1 MIVLRSLKRLKSV
14 KNPIL
19 TLGNFDG
26 IHVGHRR
33 IISRVVAKAE
43 KESVPSVVYTFEPHP
58 LKVVAPHR
66 SPPILLDMEDKRGLI
81 KELGIDYL
89 VLAEFTKEFAAT
101 HPRRFVEDV
110 LVKALR
116 VREVWVG
123 HDFSFGR
130 GRAGTVEYLRE
141 LGGELGFKVRVMPA
155 YRKGGRIVSSSLIR
169 ELVKAGEVRKAAS
182 LLGKDYRIKGR
193 VVKGA
198 AVGREIGFPTAN
210 LRVSSELVPKNGVYA
225 AYASVGG
232 VRRPAVLNIG
242 TAPTFGGRD
251 KAVEVHILGF
261 RGDLYGRKME
271 VSFVRRLR
279 DERTFKTRAA
289 LIRRIRKDA
298 ERARE
303 LLKEREGGVGR

>member
-1 MIVLRSLKRLKSV
+1 MIVLRSLKGLKGV

-26 IHVGHRR
+26 IHLGHRR

-66 SPPILLDMEDKRGLI
+66 SPLLLLDMEDKKRLI
-81 KELGIDYL
+81 GEMGIDYL
-89 VLAEFTKEFAAT
+89 VLAEFTKAFAAT

-110 LVKALR
+110 LVKALG

-130 GRAGTVEYLRE
+130 GRTGTVEYLRE
-141 LGGELGFKVRVMPA
+141 LGLELGFKVRVLPA
-155 YRKGGRIVSSSLIR
+155 YRKGGLIVSSSLIR
-169 ELVKAGEVRKAAS
+169 ELVKTGEVRKAAS
-182 LLGKDYRIKGR
+182 LLGKEYRIKGR

-198 AVGREIGFPTAN
+198 SVGREIGFPTAN
-210 LRVSSELVPKNGVYA
+210 LRVSSELVPKSGVYA

-242 TAPTFGGRD
+242 TAPTFGGR
-251 KAVEVHILGF
+251 ASTVEVHILGF

-271 VSFVRRLR
+271 VAFVRRLR
-279 DERTFKTRAA
+279 DEKTFKTKAA
-289 LIRRIRKDA
+289 LISRIKKDA
-298 ERARE
+298 LRARE
-303 LLKEREGGVGR
+303 ILGD

>member
-1 MIVLRSLKRLKSV
+1 MIVLRSLKGLKGV

-26 IHVGHRR
+26 IHLGHRR
-33 IISRVVAKAE
+33 IISRVVARAE
-43 KESVPSVVYTFEPHP
+43 KEGVPSVVYTFEPHP

-66 SPPILLDMEDKRGLI
+66 SPPLLLDMEDKRRLI

-89 VLAEFTKEFAAT
+89 ILAEFTKEFAAT
-101 HPRRFVEDV
+101 HPRQFVEDV
-110 LVKALR
+110 LIKGLK

-130 GRAGTVEYLRE
+130 GRTGTVEYLME
-141 LGGELGFKVRVMPA
+141 LGEELGFKVRVMPA
-155 YRKGGRIVSSSLIR
+155 YRKAGLIVSSSLIR
-169 ELVKAGEVRKAAS
+169 ELVKTGEVRKAAS

-198 AVGREIGFPTAN
+198 SVGREIGFPTAN

-232 VRRPAVLNIG
+232 VRRAAVLNIG
-242 TAPTFGGRD
+242 TAPTFGGRE
-251 KAVEVHILGF
+251 KTVEVHILGF
-261 RGDLYGRKME
+261 SGDIYGRKME

-279 DERTFKTRAA
+279 DEKTFKTKAA
-289 LIRRIRKDA
+289 LINRIRRDA
-298 ERARE
+298 RRARE
-303 LLKEREGGVGR
+303 LLK

>member
-141 LGGELGFKVRVMPA
+141 LGRELGFKVRVMPA

-193 VVKGA
+193 VVKGT

-210 LRVSSELVPKNGVYA
+210 LKVSSELVPKNGVYA

-261 RGDLYGRKME
+261 MGDLYGRKME

-279 DERTFKTRAA
+279 DEKTFKTRAA

-303 LLKEREGGVGR
+303 LLK